1 MHCTTHFS
9 PEKVRAQVVAAVH
22 SGLRRIDVSR
32 RFGVSRRMID
42 RWVKRQT
49 VKTASSRPK
58 HQPRK
63 SSPELEEQV
72 RQLREVGR
80 MGPWQIA
87 QRLGKP
93 KSTVYKILVRLGIN
107 KLAPVEQLPPAGPR
121 YEYDKPGELVHM
133 DVKKL
138 HRLGLRQRPRG
149 SGECLHVLLDDC
161 SRNVYTERHPDET
174 ASTIAAFFERGVER
188 FASLGVTV
196 ERVLTDNHPSNRS
209 HLLRRTCQLLGTRQI
224 FTRPRRPQTNGKC
237 ERWNRTLMEALFRG
251 QIYASL
257 EARGAVVD
265 NFTNFYNAHRPHS
278 ALGGKTPLQR
288 LVDASKKCN
297 PGV

>member
-9 PEKVRAQVVAAVH
+9 PEKVRAAIVAAVR
-22 SGLRRIDVSR
+22 SGQSQTAVARS
-32 RFGVSRRMID
+32 FGVSRRMVG
-42 RWVKRQT
+42 RWIKRST
-49 VKTASSRPK
+49 VETASSRPK

-63 SSPELEEQV
+63 SSPELEERV
-72 RQLREVGR
+72 RQLREVSR
-80 MGPWQIA
+80 MGPWQLA
-87 QRLGKP
+87 QRLGIP
-93 KSTVYKILVRLGIN
+93 ASTIYKILVRHGIN

-121 YEYDKPGELVHM
+121 YQYADPGGLVHM

-138 HRLGLRQRPRG
+138 HRLGLRRRPRG
-149 SGECLHVLLDDC
+149 GGECLHVMLDDC
-161 SRNVYTERHPDET
+161 SRTVYTERHPDES
-174 ASTIAAFFERGVER
+174 ACTIAAFFERGVER

-209 HLLRRTCQLLGTRQI
+209 LLLRRTTQLLGVRQI

-257 EARGAVVD
+257 EARGATVD
-265 NFTNFYNAHRPHS
+265 NFTNYYNAHRPHT
-278 ALGGKTPLQR
+278 ALAGKTPLRR
-288 LVDASKKCN
+288 LVEASQKCN